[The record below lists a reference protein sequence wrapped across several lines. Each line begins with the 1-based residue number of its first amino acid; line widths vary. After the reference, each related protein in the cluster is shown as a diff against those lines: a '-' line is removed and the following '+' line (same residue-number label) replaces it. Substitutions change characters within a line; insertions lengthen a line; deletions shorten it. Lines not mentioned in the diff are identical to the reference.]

1 MQGTHL
7 VCLQTCG
14 FCDGLKGWK
23 KFVPFGASAH
33 TYHQMQPAD
42 DSVLLRQYADDHS
55 DEAFATLVTR
65 YVNLVYSIAV
75 RQVGNPHH
83 AEEITQAVFIILA
96 KKALRLRHERA
107 LSSWLFNTTR
117 LTAINFV
124 RSEARR
130 HRREQEAYMQ
140 TILDE
145 SGEDLW
151 QRMAPLLDDAVAALN
166 EQDRRAIVLRF
177 YEGRNLREVGDAL
190 CASEEAAKKR
200 VMRGLEKLQ
209 KYFLK
214 RGVNSTTAIIAG
226 AISANS
232 VHAAPVTLA
241 KPVTAIAL
249 AKGAGATAATLALAR
264 GTLTVTSWVKATLL
278 VGTATFAAI
287 GSITFISSWF
297 HFGSETIDDKIAQV
311 TVPGTT
317 LQDMIRV
324 MGEPKKYW
332 GNGRT
337 YHKNHL
343 PDRFLVSY
351 PGGVQAATLK
361 GKVFEVEGV
370 SPGPGFSYHGLHLG
384 STLDDVLR
392 VVGPPT
398 KTISGHPATKTFMP
412 YNLSGFGGVLY
423 TEIGGDKGK
432 SYYWRPDQGVRFML
446 MKGVVWEIAVD
457 VPNYWPSQ

>member
-1 MQGTHL
+1 LYASKNAAFAMVQWA
-7 VCLQTCG
+7 V
-14 FCDGLKGWK
+14 K

-42 DSVLLRQYADDHS
+42 DSVLLRQYANDHS

-65 YVNLVYSIAV
+65 YVNFVYSIAV

-83 AEEITQAVFIILA
+83 AEEITQVVFIILS

-124 RSEARR
+124 RSETRR

-140 TILDE
+140 TIFDK

-151 QRMAPLLDDAVAALN
+151 PRMAPLLDDAVAALS
-166 EQDRRAIVLRF
+166 EQERRAIVLRF

-190 CASEEAAKKR
+190 CAGEEAAKKR

-241 KPVTAIAL
+241 KSVTAIAL
-249 AKGAGATAATLALAR
+249 AKGAGAGAATLALTR
-264 GTLTVTSWVKATLL
+264 GTLAVISSTKVALL
-278 VGTATFAAI
+278 VGTATIATIAT
-287 GSITFISSWF
+287 ITFISSWF
-297 HFGSETIDDKIAQV
+297 HFGNETIDDQIAQV
-311 TVPGTT
+311 TLPGTT
-317 LQDMIRV
+317 GKDMIRV
-324 MGEPKKYW
+324 MGEPKRYW
-332 GNGRT
+332 IADARGHRT
-337 YHKNHL
+337 TLHKKNL
-343 PDRFLVSY
+343 PDVYLMSY
-351 PGGVQAATLK
+351 PNGIQAALFK
-361 GKVFEVEGV
+361 DRVFEVEAV
-370 SPGPGFSYHGLHLG
+370 TPGLGFSYHGLHLG
-384 STLDDVLR
+384 STLDDVLQ
-392 VVGPPT
+392 VLGPPT
-398 KTISGHPATKTFMP
+398 ETISGHPAKNFMP
-412 YNLSGFGGVLY
+412 YHLSGFGGVLY
-423 TEIGGDKGK
+423 TDIGGQAGK

-446 MKGVVWEIAVD
+446 MKGVVWEICID
-457 VPNYWPSQ
+457 VPNYWPPNN